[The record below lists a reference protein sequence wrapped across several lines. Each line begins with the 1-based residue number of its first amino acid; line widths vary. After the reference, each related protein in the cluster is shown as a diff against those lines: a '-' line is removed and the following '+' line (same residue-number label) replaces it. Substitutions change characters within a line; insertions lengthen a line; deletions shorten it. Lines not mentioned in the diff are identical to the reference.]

1 MENNRK
7 KDLLVSSF
15 LVMFIIH
22 SNQVGVGILGFP
34 RYITQYTEQDAWIVV
49 IITGLIFHVFVW
61 MMYVILGD
69 DNEDIIDLHK
79 KWFGSWIGG
88 FLNILFM
95 LYMLLGAVIVLRTSI
110 EVIQAWMFP
119 ELQTWIP
126 AIMYLL
132 LTYYVLAGGFRT
144 VVGVSFFGVILP
156 IWLITTAVSPA
167 KFSSFTN
174 LLPVFDHSLKEFA
187 MGIKQMTLSYLGAE
201 ILLFAYP
208 FLKNPKKSRIWAHL
222 GIMGTTVI
230 YLIVMVISI
239 AFYSD
244 EQLQQTI
251 WSTLVSWKMVELP
264 FVERFEYIGITF
276 WCFVIFPNLCLY
288 IWAAT
293 RIGKKTLH
301 IKQKHFSIV
310 LLFLVFLA
318 CVMIATREQID
329 MLNTVT
335 ASIGTYFFYIY
346 VPIIFL
352 YSVIRRRV
360 TR

>member
-1 MENNRK
+1 MENGPRK
-7 KDLLVSSF
+7 EILISSF
-15 LVMFIIH
+15 LIMFIIH

-34 RYITQYTEQDAWIVV
+34 RYINQYTGQDGWIVV
-49 IITGLIFHVFVW
+49 LITGLIFHVFVW

-69 DNEDIIDLHK
+69 EREDIIDLQK

-88 FLNILFM
+88 FLNLLVMIYL
-95 LYMLLGAVIVLRTSI
+95 LLGAVVILRTFI

-119 ELQTWIP
+119 ELKTWIP
-126 AIMYLL
+126 VLMFLL

-144 VVGVSFFGVILP
+144 VVGVSFFGVIFPL
-156 IWLITTAVSPA
+156 WLLITAVSPA
-167 KFSSFTN
+167 KYASFTN
-174 LLPVFDHSLKEFA
+174 LLPVFDHSLKDFM
-187 MGIKQMTLSYLGAE
+187 MGTKQMTLSFLGAE

-208 FLKNPKKSRIWAHL
+208 FLKNPKSSRIWAHI
-222 GIMGTTVI
+222 GIGGTTII
-230 YLIVMVISI
+230 YLIVMIISI
-239 AFYSD
+239 AFYSE

-251 WSTLVSWKMVELP
+251 WSTLISWKVVELP

-276 WCFVIFPNLCLY
+276 WCFVIFPNVCLN

-301 IKQKHFSIV
+301 IKQKYFSIV
-310 LLFLVFLA
+310 LLIVVFIS
-318 CVMIATREQID
+318 CVLITTREQVD

-346 VPIIFL
+346 IPIIFL
-352 YSVIRRRV
+352 YAVVRRGV

>member
-1 MENNRK
+1 MEHSRRK
-7 KDLLVSSF
+7 DILVSSF

-34 RYITQYTEQDAWIVV
+34 RYITQYTDQDAWIVV

-61 MMYVILGD
+61 MMYGILGD
-69 DNEDIIDLHK
+69 DNADIIDLQK

-88 FLNILFM
+88 FLNLLLM
-95 LYMLLGAVIVLRTSI
+95 VYLLLGAVVVLRTFI

-126 AIMYLL
+126 ALMYLL

-144 VVGVSFFGVILP
+144 VVGVSFFGVIFP
-156 IWLITTAVSPA
+156 IWLLITAVSPA
-167 KFSSFTN
+167 KFSSYTN

-187 MGIKQMTLSYLGAE
+187 MGTKQMTLSFLGAE

-208 FLKNPKKSRIWAHL
+208 FLKNPKTSKVWAHI
-222 GIMGTTVI
+222 GIVATTMI
-230 YLIVMVISI
+230 YLIVAIISI
-239 AFYSD
+239 AFYSG

-251 WSTLVSWKMVELP
+251 WSTLISWKMVELP

-276 WCFVIFPNLCLY
+276 WCFVIFPNVCLY

-301 IKQKHFSIV
+301 IKQKHFSVVVLAIV
-310 LLFLVFLA
+310 FISCIF
-318 CVMIATREQID
+318 ISTREQVDFI
-329 MLNTVT
+329 NSFT
-335 ASIGTYFFYIY
+335 ASIGTYFFYVYI
-346 VPIIFL
+346 PIIFL
-352 YSVIRRRV
+352 YCFIRRRV
-360 TR
+360 KR